1 MLMATGLC
9 KGTKYADPSLCA
21 PRSVYL
27 HFDYG
32 DLLRILAW
40 MDVGKRE
47 VREELLSRKRMKD
60 ANDKE
65 VLYA

>member
-47 VREELLSRKRMKD
+47 VREELLSR
-60 ANDKE
+60 E
-65 VLYA
+65 G